1 VNVPASGKH
10 ASTEQCCTAAE
21 EQQAFT
27 LCVSSRRAQALSC
40 DGEENRPDHSALVSP
55 TSQRARLQVD
65 RERTLSEG
73 AQQHRKD
80 RHALTE
86 ETSRLAQV
94 SAARGS
100 RNFPKPLR
108 FSLADNQESP
118 PARG

>member
-1 VNVPASGKH
+1 MYLQVKSMSALSGV
-10 ASTEQCCTAAE
+10 A
-21 EQQAFT
+21 QQLMKYKLV
-27 LCVSSRRAQALSC
+27 LCVSSQRAQALSC

-55 TSQRARLQVD
+55 TSQRGRLQVD

-86 ETSRLAQV
+86 ETSRLAQK
-94 SAARGS
+94 SLQLEGAEI
-100 RNFPKPLR
+100 FPKPLR